1 MNKEQMN
8 KKLLLEKMAKLAVK
22 VGANVQK
29 DQIVLISSPL
39 HAAPLAKLIQKEAY
53 IVGAKKVYIDWT
65 DDELNRNYY
74 TYASDETLQE
84 LPDFQLERLKY
95 FVENNACRISID
107 SRNPHGMKGVDMS
120 RVVKASRAIGPK
132 TSFYQ
137 NHYSSSKSQWTIIAY
152 PNDEWCK
159 TVFPEVSL
167 EEAWDKLY
175 DAIMYT
181 SRISLENDPESD
193 WLKHTKALEDHS
205 KLMNEYNFKTL
216 HFKNSLGTDLEVE
229 LVENHLWAG
238 GGEMGGNGVYFV
250 PNIPTEEVFTM
261 PHKDK
266 VNGKVVSTKPLNYQG
281 NLIKDFYFVFKDGK
295 VVEYDAKVGQEALK
309 SLVELDEGS
318 SRLGEVALI
327 SNDSPISNLN
337 ILFNDTLFDENAS
350 CHLALGNAY
359 SMNVVGGTTME
370 EEELVKLGYN
380 VSLTHVDFM
389 FGSADMEITGTTHD
403 GKVIQIFTKGNF
415 VF

>member
-1 MNKEQMN
+1 MN
-8 KKLLLEKMAKLAVK
+8 KKQILLEKLASLAVK

-29 DQIVLISSPL
+29 GQIVVVASTLE
-39 HAAPLAKLIQKEAY
+39 AAPLAKLIQKEAY
-53 IVGAKKVYIDWT
+53 LVGAKKVYIDWS

-74 TYASDETLQE
+74 TYATDETLQDI
-84 LPDFQLERLKY
+84 PTWQIDRMHY
-95 FVENNACRISID
+95 FVDQNACRIAID
-107 SRNPHGMKGVDMS
+107 SRNPHGMQGVDMS
-120 RVVKASRAIGPK
+120 RLMLAERAIGPK
-132 TSFYQ
+132 TAFFH
-137 NHYSSSKSQWTIIAY
+137 NHYSASKSQWTIVAY
-152 PNDEWCK
+152 PNEAWCK
-159 TVFPEVSL
+159 TVFPEVEPS
-167 EEAWDKLY
+167 EAWDKLF

-181 SRISLENDPESD
+181 SRISVENNPVED
-193 WLKHTKALEDHS
+193 WKKHTHALEEHS
-205 KLMNEYNFKTL
+205 QKMNDYRFQSL
-216 HFKNSLGTDLEVE
+216 HFKNSLGTDLMVE

-281 NLIKDFYFVFKDGK
+281 QLIQDFYFIFKDGK
-295 VVEYDAKVGQEALK
+295 VVEYDAKVGKEALK
-309 SLVELDEGS
+309 SLIELDEGS

-327 SNDSPISNLN
+327 SHDSPISNLN

-359 SMNVVGGTTME
+359 SMNVVGGTTMS
-370 EEELVKLGYN
+370 EEELVQLGYN

-389 FGSADMEITGTTHD
+389 FGSADMEIIGTTHD
-403 GKVIQIFTKGNF
+403 GEKITIFKGGNF

>member
-1 MNKEQMN
+1 MD
-8 KKLLLEKMAKLAVK
+8 KKQILLEKLAKLAVE

-29 DQIVLISSPL
+29 DQIVMLSSPL
-39 HAAPLAKLIQKEAY
+39 HAAPFARLIQKEAY
-53 IVGAKKVYIDWT
+53 LRGAKMVYVEWGDSEISK
-65 DDELNRNYY
+65 NYY
-74 TYASDETLQE
+74 TYAPMDTLTSIE
-84 LPDFQLERLKY
+84 SFQYDKLKY
-95 FVENNACRISID
+95 MVDNNACRISID
-107 SRNPHGMKGVDMS
+107 SSNPEAMKGVDMTKVMAS
-120 RVVKASRAIGPK
+120 RRAIGPK
-132 TSFYQ
+132 LNFVS
-137 NHYSSSKSQWTIIAY
+137 NHYSSSKSQWTIVAY
-152 PNDEWCK
+152 PNEEWAK
-159 TVFPEVSL
+159 KVFPDLPV

-181 SRISLENDPESD
+181 SRINEENDPVVD
-193 WLKHTKALEDHS
+193 WKNHTTRLEEHC
-205 KLMNEYNFKTL
+205 KVMNEHNFKTL
-216 HFKNSLGTDLEVE
+216 HFKNSLGTDLTIE

-250 PNIPTEEVFTM
+250 PNIPTEEIFTM

-266 VNGKVVSTKPLNYQG
+266 VNGKVVSTKPLSYQG
-281 NLIKDFYFVFKDGK
+281 QLIEDFYLVFKDGK
-295 VVEYDAKVGQEALK
+295 VVEYDAKNGVEALK
-309 SLVELDEGS
+309 SLIELDEGS

-359 SMNVVGGTTME
+359 SMNIKNGTTMP
-370 EEELVKLGYN
+370 EEELVKYGYN

-389 FGSADMEITGTTHD
+389 FGSSDLEVVGTKYD
-403 GKVIQIFTKGNF
+403 GTSVKIFEKGNF

>member
-1 MNKEQMN
+1 MN
-8 KKLLLEKMAKLAVK
+8 KKQILLEKMAKLAVR

-29 DQIVLISSPL
+29 GQILVVTSPL
-39 HAAPLAKLIQKEAY
+39 HAAELVKLIQKEAY
-53 IVGAKKVYIDWT
+53 LAGAKKVYIDWT

-74 TYASDETLQE
+74 TYATDETLEE
-84 LPDFQLERLKY
+84 LPEFQLQRYKY
-95 FVENNACRISID
+95 FIDNNACRISID
-107 SRNPHGMKGVDMS
+107 SRNPHGMRGVDMS
-120 RVVKASRAIGPK
+120 RIVKANRAIGPK

-137 NHYSSSKSQWTIIAY
+137 NHYSSSKSQWTIVAY
-152 PNDEWCK
+152 PNEEWCK
-159 TVFPEVSL
+159 TVFPDLPVD
-167 EEAWDKLY
+167 EAWDKLF

-181 SRISLENDPESD
+181 SRITLENDPEKE
-193 WLKHTKALEDHS
+193 WEKHTETLEEHS
-205 KLMNEYNFKTL
+205 KLMNAYRFKTL
-216 HFKNSLGTDLEVE
+216 HFKNSIGTDLEIE
-229 LVENHLWAG
+229 LVENHIWAG

-295 VVEYDAKVGQEALK
+295 VVEYNAKEGFDALK
-309 SLVELDEGS
+309 SLIELDEGS

-327 SNDSPISNLN
+327 SYDSPISNLN

-359 SMNVVGGTTME
+359 SMNIVNGTNME
-370 EEELVKLGYN
+370 ESELVKLGYN

-389 FGSADMEITGTTHD
+389 FGSSDMEITGVTHD
-403 GKVIQIFTKGNF
+403 GKTIEIFKKGNF

>member
-1 MNKEQMN
+1 MN
-8 KKLLLEKMAKLAVK
+8 KKQILLEKLASLAVK

-29 DQIVLISSPL
+29 GQIVVVASTLE
-39 HAAPLAKLIQKEAY
+39 AAPLAKLIQKEAY
-53 IVGAKKVYIDWT
+53 QVGAKKVYIDWS

-74 TYASDETLQE
+74 TYATDETLQE
-84 LPDFQLERLKY
+84 IPTWQIERMQY
-95 FVENNACRISID
+95 FVDQNACRIAID
-107 SRNPHGMKGVDMS
+107 SRNPQGMQGIDMS
-120 RVVKASRAIGPK
+120 RLMLAERAIGPK
-132 TSFYQ
+132 TAFFH
-137 NHYSSSKSQWTIIAY
+137 NHYSASKSQWTIVAY
-152 PNDEWCK
+152 PNQAWCQ
-159 TVFPEVSL
+159 TVFPDVEPN
-167 EEAWDKLY
+167 EAWDKLF

-181 SRISLENDPESD
+181 SRIGLENDPVVD
-193 WLKHTKALEDHS
+193 WKTHTQALEAHS
-205 KLMNEYNFKTL
+205 AKMNDYRFQSL
-216 HFKNSLGTDLEVE
+216 HFKNSLGTDLTIE

-266 VNGKVVSTKPLNYQG
+266 VNGKVVSTKSLNYRGQ
-281 NLIKDFYFVFKDGK
+281 LIQDFYFIFQDGK
-295 VVEYDAKVGQEALK
+295 VIEYDAKVGKEALK
-309 SLVELDEGS
+309 SLIELDEGS

-327 SNDSPISNLN
+327 SHDSPISNLN

-359 SMNVVGGTTME
+359 AMNVVGGTTMS
-370 EEELVKLGYN
+370 EEELVQLGYN

-389 FGSADMEITGTTHD
+389 FGSADMEIVGTTHD
-403 GKVIQIFTKGNF
+403 GEKITIFKEGNF

>member
-1 MNKEQMN
+1 MNKR
-8 KKLLLEKMAKLAVK
+8 KILLEKLASLAVR
-22 VGANVQK
+22 VGANVQQG
-29 DQIVLISSPL
+29 QILVITSPINAL
-39 HAAPLAKLIQKEAY
+39 ELVRLIQKEAY
-53 IVGAKKVYIDWT
+53 MVGAKKVYIDWT

-74 TYASDETLQE
+74 QYANDDTLVE
-84 LPDFQLERLKY
+84 IPDFQLSKLHY
-95 FVENNACRISID
+95 LVENNACRISID
-107 SRNPHGMKGVDMS
+107 SRNPHGMQGVNME
-120 RVVKASRAIGPK
+120 RVVTANRAIGPK

-137 NHYSSSKSQWTIIAY
+137 NHYSSSKSQWTIVAY
-152 PNDEWCK
+152 PNEEWCK
-159 TVFPEVSL
+159 TVFPNLPV
-167 EEAWDKLY
+167 EEAFNKLF

-181 SRISLENDPESD
+181 SRINLENDPQEE
-193 WLKHTKALEDHS
+193 WLNHTKVLEEHS
-205 KLMNEYNFKTL
+205 KLMNDYCFKTL
-216 HFKNSLGTDLEVE
+216 HFKNSLGTDLTIE

-250 PNIPTEEVFTM
+250 PNIPTEEIFTM
-261 PHKDK
+261 PHKNR

-281 NLIKDFYFVFKDGK
+281 NLIQDFYFVFKDGK
-295 VVEYDAKVGQEALK
+295 VVEYDAKVGKEALK
-309 SLVELDEGS
+309 SLIELDEGS

-327 SNDSPISNLN
+327 SHNSPISNLN

-370 EEELVKLGYN
+370 EEELIKIGYN

-389 FGSADMEITGTTHD
+389 FGSEDMEITGITND
-403 GKVIQIFTKGNF
+403 GKKVQIFKKGNF

>member
-1 MNKEQMN
+1 MN
-8 KKLLLEKMAKLAVK
+8 KKQILLEKLASLAVK

-29 DQIVLISSPL
+29 GQIVVVASTLE
-39 HAAPLAKLIQKEAY
+39 AAPLAKLIQKEAY
-53 IVGAKKVYIDWT
+53 QAGAKKVYIDWS

-74 TYASDETLQE
+74 TYATDETLQDI
-84 LPDFQLERLKY
+84 PTWQIDRMHY
-95 FVENNACRISID
+95 FVDQNACRIAID
-107 SRNPHGMKGVDMS
+107 SRNPHGMQGVDMS
-120 RVVKASRAIGPK
+120 RLMLAERAIGPK
-132 TSFYQ
+132 TAFFH
-137 NHYSSSKSQWTIIAY
+137 NHYSASKSQWTIVAY
-152 PNDEWCK
+152 PNEAWCK
-159 TVFPEVSL
+159 TVFPDAEPT
-167 EEAWDKLY
+167 EAWDKLF

-181 SRISLENDPESD
+181 SRISVENNPVED
-193 WLKHTKALEDHS
+193 WKKHTHTLEEHS
-205 KLMNEYNFKTL
+205 QKMNDYRFQSL
-216 HFKNSLGTDLEVE
+216 HFKNSLGTDLMIE

-281 NLIKDFYFVFKDGK
+281 QLIQDFYFIFKDGK
-295 VVEYDAKVGQEALK
+295 VVEYDAKVGKEALK
-309 SLVELDEGS
+309 SLIELDEGS

-327 SNDSPISNLN
+327 SHDSPISNLN

-359 SMNVVGGTTME
+359 SMNVVGGTTMS
-370 EEELVKLGYN
+370 EEELVQLGYN

-389 FGSADMEITGTTHD
+389 FGSADMEIMGTTHD
-403 GKVIQIFTKGNF
+403 GKQIQIFKEGNF